1 MEDVDELDQFRFNW
15 HLIIDAFFLLF
26 WLSTTCRDCIKL
38 IITHFQ
44 LYYCSYNTFWMLYIE
59 EYIESKRNFVSAI
72 TWHNDPHPS
81 SRISFNDK
89 MSVSSFPLGCSERTS
104 ASCLIPSQPILL
116 FVRSKD
122 LILLFPPSSFTM
134 ASILSSVKLL
144 FANTNL
150 SADVKNNNV

>member
-1 MEDVDELDQFRFNW
+1 MPFFFYFGYQLPAGIVLSSLSHIFSY
-15 HLIIDAFFLLF
+15 IIVAIIH
-26 WLSTTCRDCIKL
+26 SECCRERC
-38 IITHFQ
+38 
-44 LYYCSYNTFWMLYIE
+44 IE
-59 EYIESKRNFVSAI
+59 EYIESIRNFVSAI

-150 SADVKNNNV
+150 SADVKNDNV

>member
-1 MEDVDELDQFRFNW
+1 MPFFFYFGYQLPAGIVLSSLSHIFSY
-15 HLIIDAFFLLF
+15 IIVAIIH
-26 WLSTTCRDCIKL
+26 SECCRER
-38 IITHFQ
+38 
-44 LYYCSYNTFWMLYIE
+44 IE
-59 EYIESKRNFVSAI
+59 EYIKSKRNLVSGI

-89 MSVSSFPLGCSERTS
+89 MSVSSFPFGCSERTS

-144 FANTNL
+144 LANTNL
-150 SADVKNNNV
+150 SAYVKNNDI

>member
-1 MEDVDELDQFRFNW
+1 MPFFFYFGYQLPAGIVLSSLSHIFSY
-15 HLIIDAFFLLF
+15 IIVAIIH
-26 WLSTTCRDCIKL
+26 SECCRD
-38 IITHFQ
+38 
-44 LYYCSYNTFWMLYIE
+44 IE
-59 EYIESKRNFVSAI
+59 EYIKSKRNLVSGI

-144 FANTNL
+144 LANTNL
-150 SADVKNNNV
+150 SAYVKNNDI

>member
-1 MEDVDELDQFRFNW
+1 MPFFFYFGYQLPAGIVLSSLSHIFSY
-15 HLIIDAFFLLF
+15 IIVAIIH
-26 WLSTTCRDCIKL
+26 SECCRERC
-38 IITHFQ
+38 
-44 LYYCSYNTFWMLYIE
+44 IE
-59 EYIESKRNFVSAI
+59 EYIKSKRNLVSGI

-89 MSVSSFPLGCSERTS
+89 MSVSSFPFGCSERTS
-104 ASCLIPSQPILL
+104 ASCRIPSQPILL

-144 FANTNL
+144 LANTNL
-150 SADVKNNNV
+150 SAYVKNNDI